1 METECDKLLISQKDY
16 GTDSDVAS
24 VRAASN
30 GPLSASGS
38 ESEER
43 YSTYPMS
50 DLISSQEHFTK
61 DEITRQVKKAKVL
74 SVLTL
79 LATSTITVLSFI
91 SSKDS
96 DSSAAYGFAF
106 DSFLAGVTS
115 SIVLWRFWSVK
126 QLEHHDRKREFTA
139 LFIITISLLITGAL
153 IAYEA
158 IDALAHTEKH
168 KKSTMLLVLS
178 SVSSVFYLVLFILKY
193 RLAKRLGSRALRT
206 DSMDALC
213 GSILALSIAITSTTR
228 QFTDGTW
235 FLDSTIAIGVAVFS
249 LVYGVY
255 SLMQLVRMRKDYRE
269 FVNGKVSSEI
279 VYKPGEV

>member
-1 METECDKLLISQKDY
+1 METDKLLISHKDY

-24 VRAASN
+24 NPPA
-30 GPLSASGS
+30 LSASSDGETDG
-38 ESEER
+38 ESR

-61 DEITRQVKKAKVL
+61 DEIKRQVKKAKLL
-74 SVLTL
+74 SVVTM
-79 LATSTITVLSFI
+79 LATSIVAVLSFI
-91 SSKDS
+91 SSQDS

-126 QLEHHDRKREFTA
+126 QLEQHDRKRELTA

-153 IAYEA
+153 IAYQA

-178 SVSSVFYLVLFILKY
+178 SVSSVLFLVLFALKY

-206 DSMDALC
+206 DSMDSLC
-213 GSILALSIAITSTTR
+213 GSILALSIVITSTTR
-228 QFTDGTW
+228 QFTDEAW
-235 FLDSTIAIGVAVFS
+235 FLDSIIAIGVAVFS

-255 SLMQLVRMRKDYRE
+255 SSVQLVKMSKDYRE
-269 FVNGKVSSEI
+269 FINGKVLPEI
-279 VYKPGEV
+279 IYKPEV

>member
-1 METECDKLLISQKDY
+1 METERDKLLISQKDY

-30 GPLSASGS
+30 GPLSGSGS

-79 LATSTITVLSFI
+79 LATSTIAVLSFM

-126 QLEHHDRKREFTA
+126 QLEHHDRKREFRA
-139 LFIITISLLITGAL
+139 LFIITISLLVTGVL

-178 SVSSVFYLVLFILKY
+178 SISSVLYLVLFVLKY

-213 GSILALSIAITSTTR
+213 GSILALSIVITSTTR
-228 QFTDGTW
+228 QFTDEAW
-235 FLDSTIAIGVAVFS
+235 FLDSAIAIGVAVFS

-255 SLMQLVRMRKDYRE
+255 SSVQLVRMRKDYRE
-269 FVNGKVSSEI
+269 FVNGEVSPEI

>member
-178 SVSSVFYLVLFILKY
+178 SVSRYAVRYWH
-193 RLAKRLGSRALRT
+193 LASPSQAQRANLRT
-206 DSMDALC
+206 RP
-213 GSILALSIAITSTTR
+213 GFSTPPSR
-228 QFTDGTW
+228 LEWPYFRSCMEFT
-235 FLDSTIAIGVAVFS
+235 L
-249 LVYGVY
+249 
-255 SLMQLVRMRKDYRE
+255 
-269 FVNGKVSSEI
+269 
-279 VYKPGEV
+279 